1 MNRQFF
7 EAIDLDRDALL
18 RKTENWQQILLR
30 EESLR
35 ILICYA
41 GDPLFAW
48 PEDIDAHELV
58 VMGAPAVPHL
68 DVDLNGGHWIYL
80 GRDAKGPVIAVDI
93 EPVVSDRDDAV
104 RRLGGG
110 FGDMRNRMAALSSDE
125 AALAAQ
131 ARAIF
136 NWHRGHQF
144 CGACGH
150 ANKIVEAGYRLQCTN
165 PACGKSHFPRT
176 DPAVIMLIHHQDHVL
191 LARSPQFLPG
201 TVSVLAGFVEPGETL
216 EQAVAREVY
225 EEVGVKIKRAQY
237 VASQPWPFPGSLML
251 GFIAEAETTELF
263 PDEEEIEYAMWV
275 HRGEVAGLP
284 EKGINLPRPISIA
297 RFLLEN
303 WCAGRI

>member
-1 MNRQFF
+1 MFF
-7 EAIDLDRDALL
+7 EATDLDRDALL
-18 RKTENWQQILLR
+18 RKDENWHQMLLA

-35 ILICYA
+35 ILICHA

-48 PEDIDAHELV
+48 PEDVDAHELV
-58 VMGAPAVPHL
+58 VLGAPAIPHL
-68 DVDLNGGHWIYL
+68 EVDLRGGHWIYL
-80 GRDAKGPVIAVDI
+80 GRDETGPVMAVDI
-93 EPVVSDRDDAV
+93 APVVADRDEAV
-104 RRLGGG
+104 RKLGGG
-110 FGDMRNRMAALSSDE
+110 FGNMRTRMALLPSDE

-136 NWHRGHQF
+136 HWHRGHQF

-150 ANKIVEAGYRLQCTN
+150 PNQVMEAGYRLQCRN
-165 PACGKSHFPRT
+165 PDCGKQHFPRT
-176 DPAVIMLIHHQDHVL
+176 DPAVIMLIHHKDNVL

-201 TVSVLAGFVEPGETL
+201 MVSVLAGFVEPGESL

-225 EEVGVKIKRAQY
+225 EEVGVKIKRAEY

-263 PDEEEIEYAMWV
+263 PDEDEIEYAMWV
-275 HRGEVAGLP
+275 HRDEVAKLP
-284 EKGINLPRPISIA
+284 EKGIYLPRPISIA
-297 RFLLEN
+297 RYLLEN